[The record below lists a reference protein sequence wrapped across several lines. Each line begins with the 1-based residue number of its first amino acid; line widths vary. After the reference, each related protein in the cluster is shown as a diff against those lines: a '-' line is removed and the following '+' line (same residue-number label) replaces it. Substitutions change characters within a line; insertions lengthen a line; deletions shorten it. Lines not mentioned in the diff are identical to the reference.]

1 MSDLTDVCTLC
12 NAGITAAFTA
22 PPRQPPVVIS
32 SDLHVPGPCFVA
44 DQIEFLDTGKLI
56 FDIPLGQ
63 PQQEYA
69 VVCRKLIVNGGATP
83 SKGDPCNPGDP
94 GTRYNNTNVITWS
107 GRLTSAAPGGTFTP
121 PGASSSTAEDG
132 NQGKDGATGN
142 AGSAGANLI
151 GFRGDKRTPVKL
163 VVLALEVEILNG
175 GNLAIDWAGQDGGD
189 GGKGQNGG
197 KGDKGTKGPDGTQGG
212 WPGYGCD
219 NQPGDGGQGGDGG
232 AGGMGGPG
240 GAGGAGGQIAIISTP
255 ANLAGPF
262 NNPNQIVFV
271 TQSSGGKGGA
281 GGTGAGGG
289 LGGNPGK
296 QGSSDCTQ
304 AGSGNPGDAGDP
316 GPVGGGGSP
325 GSALTPTLEPVTPA
339 ACATLIPIPL
349 QFDASNVLPQV
360 VNRCFS
366 GSGTGEVVLTG
377 QDLDQVTSVAC
388 SLSGVTAAIKNSS
401 TDTELDLAISIAANS
416 VSGVGDLIFTNSV
429 GATQTLAGAIQ
440 VQLCQATAINPNSGT
455 HGTTVNVTI
464 TGTAFDPTAASHDV
478 NVSGLSVNAVN
489 IAVVDDQHMTCQF
502 IIDSAAAKTVR
513 DVTIKAGL
521 CSHTLVQSFT
531 IN

>member
-1 MSDLTDVCTLC
+1 MSDLTNVCTLC
-12 NAGITAAFTA
+12 KAGITAAFTP

-32 SDLHVPGPCFVA
+32 SDVHVPGPCFVA

-63 PQQEYA
+63 PQLEYA
-69 VVCRKLIVNGGATP
+69 VICRKLVVNGGGTP
-83 SKGDPCNPGDP
+83 PKGDPCNPGDP

-107 GRLTSAAPGGTFTP
+107 GRLTSAARGGPFNP
-121 PGASSSTAEDG
+121 PSASSSTAEDG
-132 NQGKDGATGN
+132 SPGNPGATGN
-142 AGSAGANLI
+142 AGSPGAGLTGA
-151 GFRGDKRTPVKL
+151 GDKRTPVKL

-197 KGDKGTKGPDGTQGG
+197 KGDKGTKGPDGKEGG

-219 NQPGDGGQGGDGG
+219 SQPGDGGKGGDGG

-240 GAGGAGGQIAIISTP
+240 GPGGAGGQIVIISTP
-255 ANLAGPF
+255 ANLADPF
-262 NNPNQIVFV
+262 NNPSKILFV
-271 TQSSGGKGGA
+271 TQSSGGKGGL
-281 GGTGAGGG
+281 GGTGGGGG

-296 QGSSDCTQ
+296 LGSGDCTP
-304 AGSGNPGDAGDP
+304 AGAGNPGDAGDP
-316 GPVGGGGSP
+316 GGPGAGGSS
-325 GSALTPTLEPVTPA
+325 GSALTPILEPITPV
-339 ACATLIPIPL
+339 ACATLIPTPL
-349 QFDASNVLPQV
+349 QFDASNVLPQIL
-360 VNRCFS
+360 NRCFS
-366 GSGTGEVVLTG
+366 GAASGVISLTG

-388 SLSGVTAAIKNSS
+388 SLSGVTASIKNGS

-416 VSGVGDLIFTNSV
+416 ASGVGDLIFTNNV
-429 GATQTLAGAIQ
+429 GATQTLAGAIMVQ
-440 VQLCQATAINPNSGT
+440 VCQATAINPNSGT
-455 HGTTVNVTI
+455 HGTSVNVTI
-464 TGTAFDPTAASHDV
+464 TGTAFDPTAALHDV
-478 NVSGLSVNAVN
+478 NVSGLGVNAVN

-521 CSHTLVQSFT
+521 CSYTLVQSFT
-531 IN
+531 IS